1 MSKTLEDLKA
11 ERLLRE
17 RMREMQKEFEKKL
30 KEDVVMEEVQDERAD
45 YWEKELENASTSKE
59 QRLVMMRHELE
70 LLEEQI
76 ELSNNANVANHLVT
90 QMDEMILKIKK
101 LQDEINGNES
111 K

>member
-1 MSKTLEDLKA
+1 
-11 ERLLRE
+11 
-17 RMREMQKEFEKKL
+17 
-30 KEDVVMEEVQDERAD
+30 
-45 YWEKELENASTSKE
+45 
-59 QRLVMMRHELE
+59 MMRHELE